1 MGKEA
6 SYFYEAE
13 VEWTGNRAGELTA
26 ADLPGVR
33 VAPPP
38 EFEGEAGT
46 WTPEHLY
53 VASVNACFMITFLAI
68 AGLSK
73 LEVLSFR
80 AAARGKLEKL
90 DGLYQVT
97 EIAIR
102 PEVTVRS
109 NRDLERA
116 SRILEKAEKNCFIS
130 NSIKTAVR
138 VKAEIFTEQSPTY
151 PCPPVDEQS

>member
-6 SYFYEAE
+6 SYFYEAQ
-13 VEWTGNRAGELTA
+13 VEWTGKRTGELRA
-26 ADLPGVR
+26 PNLPGVR

-38 EFEGEAGT
+38 EFQGEGGT

-80 AAARGKLEKL
+80 AAARGKLEKV

-97 EIAIR
+97 EIVIR
-102 PEVTVRS
+102 PQVAVRS

-130 NSIKTAVR
+130 NSIKTAIR
-138 VKAEIFTEQSPTY
+138 VEPELFAEQTPTY
-151 PCPPVDEQS
+151 PCPPVSKQ